1 MRQLLRSKSAANSAL
16 EWIQRVA
23 ELDRTLK
30 PKGAQ
35 TFFSSDPAERGDRTR
50 DRAQHLSCVLENN
63 GIDVQIPNTEDPAQN
78 CRLIRNRNDSKDKGS
93 SIADDLSRGRP
104 PAQALTSE
112 SSEHEHDA
120 AQSIPTDAPITW
132 TIVQNPN
139 TLDVWIEWSK
149 YLQACVT
156 RHRTVH
162 QTSLYDVLESL
173 TQMTELASWVRYD
186 RTTPS
191 FQNTLEEMG
200 GAVRNY
206 SSTSRARIET
216 SGSEKVQVG

>member
-1 MRQLLRSKSAANSAL
+1 MGQLHRSKPAVNTAL

-23 ELDRTLK
+23 ELDGTLSQ
-30 PKGAQ
+30 KGAQ
-35 TFFSSDPAERGDRTR
+35 TVFSSDPSEHGDRTR

-112 SSEHEHDA
+112 SSENEHDA

-156 RHRTVH
+156 RHRKVH

-186 RTTPS
+186 RKTLVW
-191 FQNTLEEMG
+191 QNSLEEM
-200 GAVRNY
+200 
-206 SSTSRARIET
+206 
-216 SGSEKVQVG
+216 